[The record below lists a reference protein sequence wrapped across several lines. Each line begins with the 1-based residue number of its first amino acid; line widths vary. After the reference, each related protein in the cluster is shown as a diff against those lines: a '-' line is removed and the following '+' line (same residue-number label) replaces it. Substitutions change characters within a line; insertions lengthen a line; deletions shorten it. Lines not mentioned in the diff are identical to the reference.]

1 MNFLTRFLGYSVLL
15 LFVFLAAALGAQ
27 GWLRQQTLRLRA
39 EAIVAK
45 RAQFAAIVH
54 ALAPPD
60 QRWAPGAAERLS
72 AMGGGRVTLFDGY
85 LPPPPEDPALLYFDH
100 PLVDSPLAPVTARFV
115 FPASPISRLLATYQR
130 VTVGLL
136 FFGFA
141 LLAVGVAF
149 AALTWRSPG
158 SGPAEPAL
166 PGAARADIGS
176 LTRLAETSLAQTA
189 ALTRERDVRR
199 LAEEDAQLQQAL
211 LHQSLEGKVRLG
223 HDLHDGIIQS
233 LYASGL
239 TIESARALVRA
250 DPAEADRRL
259 AQCVQQLN
267 ATIREV
273 RDYITGLA
281 PEQLRRAGFAQAVA
295 TLLEE
300 LRAGR
305 DVQFDLTID
314 EAATAALTAA
324 QSTEALQVIREAVSN
339 SLRHGGASR
348 LTVRLHQSEQ
358 EVGLLVQDNGRGFA
372 AARTDAPGRGL
383 ANMQARAG
391 RSGGALRIES
401 PPGGGTRVILTLPR
415 QPLA

>member
-1 MNFLTRFLGYSVLL
+1 L

-45 RAQFAAIVH
+45 RAQVAAIVH
-54 ALAPPD
+54 ARAPPD
-60 QRWAPGAAERLS
+60 QRWAPGAAERLG

-250 DPAEADRRL
+250 DPAEADRSSCGGR
-259 AQCVQQLN
+259 ASPRPSPPSSRSSGPA
-267 ATIREV
+267 ATSSSTSRST
-273 RDYITGLA
+273 R
-281 PEQLRRAGFAQAVA
+281 PPPRRSPRRRAPRPCRSSA
-295 TLLEE
+295 
-300 LRAGR
+300 RR
-305 DVQFDLTID
+305 S
-314 EAATAALTAA
+314 ATASAMAARPASPCACTRASRRSASSCRTTAA
-324 QSTEALQVIREAVSN
+324 ALRPPGPTAPAAGSPTC
-339 SLRHGGASR
+339 RRAP
-348 LTVRLHQSEQ
+348 
-358 EVGLLVQDNGRGFA
+358 A
-372 AARTDAPGRGL
+372 AAAAPCGSK
-383 ANMQARAG
+383 A
-391 RSGGALRIES
+391 
-401 PPGGGTRVILTLPR
+401 PPAAAP
-415 QPLA
+415 A